1 MSEQEAIAARVETA
15 NAAVIESVRETPTIG
30 WRHPVSEGDRRT
42 AATLAHHIGA
52 GYDNALDWGLS
63 IRSARRMVDITPESI
78 AAQNAEH
85 ALRFPLP
92 DPQEVIDYLAASCD
106 ELATL
111 IRSIADLELDQ
122 PSTNVVMGENWTL
135 RDVFEATVRHT
146 ERHHAQ
152 FVAVVESA
160 EAEAKAKSG

>member
-1 MSEQEAIAARVETA
+1 MSEQEAIAARLETA
-15 NAAVIESVRETPTIG
+15 NAAVIESVRETPMIG
-30 WRHPVSEGDRRT
+30 WRHPVSEGDHRS

-52 GYDNALDWGLS
+52 GYDNALEWGLS
-63 IRSARRMVDITPESI
+63 IRSTRRMIDITPESI

-92 DPQEVIDYLAASCD
+92 DPQEVIEYLAASCD

-111 IRSIADLELDQ
+111 IRSTADPELDQ

-135 RDVFEATVRHT
+135 RDVFEATLRHT

-152 FVAVVESA
+152 FVAAVERA
-160 EAEAKAKSG
+160 EAETESR

>member
-1 MSEQEAIAARVETA
+1 MSQQEAIAARLETA
-15 NAAVIESVRETPTIG
+15 NAAVIDSVRAAPTIG
-30 WRHPVSEGDRRT
+30 WRHPVGEGDHRS

-52 GYDNALDWGLS
+52 GYDNGLEWGLS
-63 IRSARRMVDITPESI
+63 IRASRRMTDITPESI

-92 DPQEVIDYLAASCD
+92 DPQEVVDYLAASCA
-106 ELATL
+106 ELSTL
-111 IRSIADLELDQ
+111 IRSIADPELDQ

-135 RDVFEATVRHT
+135 RDVFEATISHT

-152 FVAVVESA
+152 FLAAVETA
-160 EAEAKAKSG
+160 EAEAKSG